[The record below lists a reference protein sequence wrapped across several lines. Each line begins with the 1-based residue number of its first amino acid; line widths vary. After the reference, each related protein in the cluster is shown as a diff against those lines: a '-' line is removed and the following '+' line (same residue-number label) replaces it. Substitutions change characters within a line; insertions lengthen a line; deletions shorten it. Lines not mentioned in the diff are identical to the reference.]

1 MTDLKRIVVLA
12 SGEAGDSEALN
23 AAAAIAALHRA
34 VVEIFSIHQDAAGD
48 LISLGLLLGAHRSA
62 ETLNAIAAA
71 EKESR
76 DRIAEAAIRCA
87 EAHDLPY
94 GPGPDSPRLVL
105 FDHAFRPPTI
115 EDRTLVLADLTVI
128 GQGYLSKAGRL
139 SAVLGQVLLT
149 QRAPLL
155 IARGNGERVARCAA
169 IAWDGSREAG
179 RAVRMALALLKE
191 ASSVAILQY
200 RPGSAAGAPIPDPVR
215 LSAYLELHGVLDA
228 TYEAVD
234 GEAEGEALVGAAHR
248 LNIDILVAGAW
259 GQRPW

>member
-128 GQGYLSKAGRL
+128 GQGYLSKAGSSERSPRPGASDPAGSSSDRPGKRRASGSVCSHRL
-139 SAVLGQVLLT
+139 G
-149 QRAPLL
+149 REP
-155 IARGNGERVARCAA
+155 GG
-169 IAWDGSREAG
+169 GSRGPNGSGASERGFKCRHTAVPAG
-179 RAVRMALALLKE
+179 ISGR
-191 ASSVAILQY
+191 
-200 RPGSAAGAPIPDPVR
+200 SADP
-215 LSAYLELHGVLDA
+215 
-228 TYEAVD
+228 
-234 GEAEGEALVGAAHR
+234 
-248 LNIDILVAGAW
+248 
-259 GQRPW
+259 